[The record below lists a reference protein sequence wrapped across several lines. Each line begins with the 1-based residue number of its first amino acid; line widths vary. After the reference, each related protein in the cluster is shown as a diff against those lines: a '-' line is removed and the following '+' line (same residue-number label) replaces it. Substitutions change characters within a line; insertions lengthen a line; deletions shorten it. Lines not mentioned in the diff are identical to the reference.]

1 MKRLTLLFVF
11 IAILFA
17 SIGAYFGLK
26 KFTPA
31 QPTNAAVAA
40 LMASTLPDA
49 KNQSHALTE
58 WQGKTL
64 LVNFWA
70 TWCPPCVAEMPEL
83 DALQTEMAAK
93 NLQIIGIGIDS
104 PSNIQEF
111 ASKYKISYPLLIAGM
126 NGTELARQFGNAGGG
141 LPFTVLISP
150 NGEIKK
156 TYLGR
161 LDMSIVREDLQ
172 KQ

>member
-1 MKRLTLLFVF
+1 MKRNTLLFVL

-26 KFTPA
+26 KFTPTKPA
-31 QPTNAAVAA
+31 SAAVTS
-40 LMASTLPDA
+40 LMASSLPDSN
-49 KNQSHALTE
+49 NQTHNFSE
-58 WQGKTL
+58 WRGKTL

-83 DALQTEMAAK
+83 VALQAEMADK

-111 ASKYKISYPLLIAGM
+111 AAKYKITYPLLMAGM

-141 LPFTVLISP
+141 LPFTVLISAD
-150 NGEIKK
+150 GEVKK

-161 LDMSIVREDLQ
+161 LDISIVRADLQ

>member
-49 KNQSHALTE
+49 NNQQHQFTE

-83 DALQTEMAAK
+83 DALQIEMAAK

-104 PSNIQEF
+104 PSNIKEF

-126 NGTELARQFGNAGGG
+126 NGTELARQFGNTGGG
-141 LPFTVLISP
+141 LPFTVLIGP

>member
-1 MKRLTLLFVF
+1 MKRNTLLFVL

-26 KFTPA
+26 KFTPTKPA
-31 QPTNAAVAA
+31 SAAVAS
-40 LMASTLPDA
+40 LMASSLPDSN
-49 KNQSHALTE
+49 NQTHNFSE
-58 WQGKTL
+58 WRGKTL

-70 TWCPPCVAEMPEL
+70 TWCPPCVAEMAEL
-83 DALQTEMAAK
+83 VELQAEMEDK

-111 ASKYKISYPLLIAGM
+111 AAKYKITYPLLMAGM

-141 LPFTVLISP
+141 LPFTVLISAD
-150 NGEIKK
+150 GEIKK

>member
-1 MKRLTLLFVF
+1 
-11 IAILFA
+11 
-17 SIGAYFGLK
+17 
-26 KFTPA
+26 
-31 QPTNAAVAA
+31 
-40 LMASTLPDA
+40 
-49 KNQSHALTE
+49 
-58 WQGKTL
+58 
-64 LVNFWA
+64 
-70 TWCPPCVAEMPEL
+70 
-83 DALQTEMAAK
+83 
-93 NLQIIGIGIDS
+93 
-104 PSNIQEF
+104 
-111 ASKYKISYPLLIAGM
+111 M